1 MITTIKLKLKSEID
15 INDFQKQF
23 NNVYRYAYN
32 RFFENNT
39 KFQMFSKL
47 KDIKN
52 CDLLDVS
59 WKREAI
65 KIANASYQK
74 NKKTKMIFGGKHN
87 FYKLKNHKITKFE
100 FNKLKNIP
108 ISCEGSS
115 HDKGNRKF
123 KFNSEKLKGSVKL
136 FDKVIDFETE
146 NTSKHNLKLLSI
158 ALELSKQKQIAISYK
173 LSNECVWISFDIQ
186 SLNLQN
192 YKFIKDRCLS
202 LDINPNYIG
211 LSIVD
216 NGMNIIHKE
225 VFNLS
230 KLNNNLSKKNYELI
244 EIVKHIKQLCLHYK
258 VEIVGFED
266 ISIKSKSHNK
276 GRKFN
281 QTVNNNW
288 NRNLFLNSLK
298 KHLECINCKYQ
309 ELYPQYSSFIGCVMY
324 PNDTDPVAASL
335 ELNRRLYEF
344 KKIYIDKQKCQSK
357 KHGIMF
363 PEWNINSLST
373 RWKEMI
379 MSDRNISDWK
389 SLYNHVKKSKTSYR
403 LSFNDLKKL
412 EKVCRFK
419 SSKSLIDKILCFN

>member
-15 INDFQKQF
+15 ITDFQKQF
-23 NNVYRYAYN
+23 NNVYRYSYN
-32 RFFENNT
+32 RFFEKNT
-39 KFQMFSKL
+39 KFQQFSNL
-47 KDIKN
+47 KNIKN
-52 CDLLDVS
+52 CHLLDIS

-65 KIANASYQK
+65 KVANASYQK
-74 NKKTKMIFGGKHN
+74 DKKTKMIFGGKHN
-87 FYKLKNHKITKFE
+87 FYKLKNHKITKSE

-123 KFNSEKLKGSVKL
+123 KFDSEKLKGSVKL
-136 FDKVIDFETE
+136 FDKIINFETE
-146 NTSKHNLKLLSI
+146 NTSKHNIKLLTE
-158 ALELSKQKQIAISYK
+158 ALELSKQKKIAISYK
-173 LSNECVWISFDIQ
+173 LSNEYVWISFDIN
-186 SLNLQN
+186 SLKLQN
-192 YKFIKDRCLS
+192 YKFIKDRGLS
-202 LDINPNYIG
+202 LDMNPNYIG

-216 NGMNIIHKE
+216 NGKNIIYKE
-225 VFNLS
+225 VFNLL

-244 EIVKHIKQLCLHYK
+244 EIAKHIKQLCLHYK

-266 ISIKSKSHNK
+266 ISIHSKNHNK
-276 GRKFN
+276 GKKFN
-281 QTVNNNW
+281 RNINNNW

-298 KHLECINCKYQ
+298 KHLELINCKYQ

-324 PNDTDPVAASL
+324 LNDTDSIAASL

-363 PEWNINSLST
+363 PEWNINLLST
-373 RWKEMI
+373 RWKEMVI
-379 MSDRNISDWK
+379 SNGHISDWK

-403 LSFNDLKKL
+403 LSFEDLKKS

-419 SSKSLIDKILCFN
+419 SSKSLIDKILYFN